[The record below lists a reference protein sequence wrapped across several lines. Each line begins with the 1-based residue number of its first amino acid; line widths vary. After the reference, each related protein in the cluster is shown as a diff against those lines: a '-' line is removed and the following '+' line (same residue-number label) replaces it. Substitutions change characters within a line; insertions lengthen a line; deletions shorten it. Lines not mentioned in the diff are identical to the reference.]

1 MKFEAYLQSLHPE
14 LFKECANYLSHRGVM
29 VHPKVFQKIGIM
41 VFEGEQHPGYY
52 TIIWPGVYHF
62 GFNKGKNVAEVRFF
76 KNGENTN
83 INSHSLQ
90 AVAFAPKCWMD
101 YTINMQMCSC
111 ADPIVSFH
119 ATMDAQVHFK
129 LLLWCLE
136 VMSKI

>member
-1 MKFEAYLQSLHPE
+1 
-14 LFKECANYLSHRGVM
+14 M
-29 VHPKVFQKIGIM
+29 VHPKVFQKLGIM

-101 YTINMQMCSC
+101 YTINMQTPLYHSMKPWIHKATSRNTFQ
-111 ADPIVSFH
+111 ATITVSGSRVQDMQLAKGKFLY
-119 ATMDAQVHFK
+119 QN
-129 LLLWCLE
+129 
-136 VMSKI
+136 